1 MNQTTRELYERAS
14 ELSAEE
20 RAELAGLLLESI
32 EDQDASRAEIE
43 QAWAAEIERR
53 IAEYRAGRIETV
65 AWEDLRAHL
74 HRSDR

>member
-1 MNQTTRELYERAS
+1 MNQATRELYEKAT

-32 EDQDASRAEIE
+32 EDQEAPRAEIE
-43 QAWAAEIERR
+43 REWATEVERR
-53 IAEYRAGRIETV
+53 LAEYRAGRMDTV
-65 AWEDLRAHL
+65 SWEDLRAHL